1 MPMAVIVEVTI
12 AKALTTAVALLSP
25 LLLVLLV
32 LLVRPAVAR
41 RVGFV
46 CALRI
51 DLGISPRPIDG
62 IPVTHIAMLLITWR
76 AVMPQWVVV
85 VMPLRLVIRAIVAT
99 PWLRVFT
106 PPRLLA
112 LIPSPWLLLPRRLRS
127 PPGLLIHRSAFAA
140 SLRMAGTYFLRPFSS
155 YVPAQTCRPVAR
167 PSRSTLTHPTPTHH
181 PHPSFCHSLQAV
193 NAEVSQLSCAKANR
207 IFF

>member
-1 MPMAVIVEVTI
+1 MPMAVIVVVTI

-25 LLLVLLV
+25 L

-62 IPVTHIAMLLITWR
+62 IPVTHMAMLLITWR

-106 PPRLLA
+106 LPWLLA
-112 LIPSPWLLLPRRLRS
+112 LIPSPWLLLRRRLRS
-127 PPGLLIHRSAFAA
+127 APRLLIHRSAFAA
-140 SLRMAGTYFLRPFSS
+140 ASFHT
-155 YVPAQTCRPVAR
+155 
-167 PSRSTLTHPTPTHH
+167 RSNLLLLFNPTRYERWRTL
-181 PHPSFCHSLQAV
+181 
-193 NAEVSQLSCAKANR
+193 K
-207 IFF
+207 

>member
-1 MPMAVIVEVTI
+1 MPMAVIVVVTI
-12 AKALTTAVALLSP
+12 AKAVTTAVALLSP

-41 RVGFV
+41 RVGIV

-62 IPVTHIAMLLITWR
+62 IPVTHMAMLLITWR

-99 PWLRVFT
+99 PWLRVFSL
-106 PPRLLA
+106 PRLLA

-127 PPGLLIHRSAFAA
+127 APRLLIHRSAVAA
-140 SLRMAGTYFLRPFSS
+140 SFHSVELTFATFQVMYRLKHTC
-155 YVPAQTCRPVAR
+155 QTCCPVCPSRRTHTHATPTCSPHRWAPAR
-167 PSRSTLTHPTPTHH
+167 PWGVPCRL
-181 PHPSFCHSLQAV
+181 
-193 NAEVSQLSCAKANR
+193 
-207 IFF
+207 

>member
-1 MPMAVIVEVTI
+1 
-12 AKALTTAVALLSP
+12 
-25 LLLVLLV
+25 
-32 LLVRPAVAR
+32 
-41 RVGFV
+41 
-46 CALRI
+46 
-51 DLGISPRPIDG
+51 
-62 IPVTHIAMLLITWR
+62 
-76 AVMPQWVVV
+76 MPQWVVV

-140 SLRMAGTYFLRPFSS
+140 SFPLGPTYFCDLSQVMYRLKHAAPSPVRPIGHSHTQPP
-155 YVPAQTCRPVAR
+155 PAT
-167 PSRSTLTHPTPTHH
+167 
-181 PHPSFCHSLQAV
+181 PHPAV
-193 NAEVSQLSCAKANR
+193 APARHLGVFPAGCECRGFTELSCAKANR